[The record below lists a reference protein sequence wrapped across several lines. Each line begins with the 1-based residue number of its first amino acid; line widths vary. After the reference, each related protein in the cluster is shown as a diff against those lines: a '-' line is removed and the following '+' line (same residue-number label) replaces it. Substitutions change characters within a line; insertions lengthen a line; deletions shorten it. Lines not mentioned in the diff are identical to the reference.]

1 MAGTMKQIAELSGV
15 SRGTVD
21 RVLNN
26 RGRVRDEV
34 AERVRQAAQEL
45 GYRTKT
51 EKKSLKGATGT
62 DADPARKRIG
72 IVTQLSGASFML
84 SIRRG
89 LRDAAL
95 EARAHGIEVVLRECP
110 GVEEQEQC
118 EAIDEL
124 DALGVAALAIMPVE
138 CDGVRVRLQRM
149 IREPGVRVVA
159 FNTDIVGVPRLTF
172 IGMDNEQGGRA
183 AAGLLG
189 TLMRGRGSVLGVIG
203 SFSNSTNLGRIN
215 GFSQELADN
224 FPGISLTGITPS
236 MDRQEN
242 VRSIVKNALL
252 ANPELGG
259 IVMVSSGQLGIR
271 DALGDPDVKQVLS
284 GREDHGRPYIV
295 IYDLTPKNRLL
306 LEENL
311 VDFVIDQDGYSQGY
325 RSVMTLVGQLDG
337 SGDVPQKYMF
347 TEITIRTKYTSPE
360 KEGGAEQT
368 RENR

>member
-51 EKKSLKGATGT
+51 EKKSLRGAAGT

-124 DALGVAALAIMPVE
+124 ETLGVAALAIMPVE

-149 IREPGVRVVA
+149 IRERGVRVVA

-183 AAGLLG
+183 A
-189 TLMRGRGSVLGVIG
+189 GSVLGVIG

-337 SGDVPQKYMF
+337 SGEVPQKYMF

-360 KEGGAEQT
+360 KEGGTEQT

>member
-1 MAGTMKQIAELSGV
+1 
-15 SRGTVD
+15 
-21 RVLNN
+21 
-26 RGRVRDEV
+26 
-34 AERVRQAAQEL
+34 
-45 GYRTKT
+45 
-51 EKKSLKGATGT
+51 
-62 DADPARKRIG
+62 
-72 IVTQLSGASFML
+72 
-84 SIRRG
+84 
-89 LRDAAL
+89 
-95 EARAHGIEVVLRECP
+95 
-110 GVEEQEQC
+110 
-118 EAIDEL
+118 
-124 DALGVAALAIMPVE
+124 
-138 CDGVRVRLQRM
+138 
-149 IREPGVRVVA
+149 
-159 FNTDIVGVPRLTF
+159 
-172 IGMDNEQGGRA
+172 MDNEQGGRA

-189 TLMRGRGSVLGVIG
+189 TLMRGRGCVLGVIG

-242 VRSIVKNALL
+242 VRAIVKNALL
-252 ANPELGG
+252 ATPELGG

-271 DALGDPDVKQVLS
+271 DALGDPDVKQALS
-284 GREDHGRPYIV
+284 GREDPGRQYIV

-337 SGDVPQKYMF
+337 SGEVPQKYMF

-360 KEGGAEQT
+360 KEGGTEQT